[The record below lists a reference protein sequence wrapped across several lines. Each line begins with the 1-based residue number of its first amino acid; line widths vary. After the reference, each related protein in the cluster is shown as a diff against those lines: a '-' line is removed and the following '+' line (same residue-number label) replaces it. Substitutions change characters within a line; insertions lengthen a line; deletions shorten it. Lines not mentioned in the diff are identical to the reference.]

1 MPAPAPFESSY
12 TDPARLCPVPAGPA
26 LLDGTCWTVRLPQSD
41 ARIEAP
47 AALLRR
53 VATACDG
60 TRPVLDIVAATRPAA
75 LRAKVQALLHDLL
88 SAGVLVDAALY
99 TVAAQRFAWTP
110 PAIGLRAEKPVW
122 QQVRHR
128 FGPAAHDGGTLGP
141 AVASPLDALLDRRR
155 SVRTFDDRA
164 VDETSLRSYLWLL
177 GGITAIEPAGAEARP
192 LPRRTVPSAGA
203 THAIRPYVVLQRP
216 VGPWGPGAYE
226 VQYPA
231 ARRVQLRPVGPQQPG
246 PAWLPRAVLHPGMLR
261 FAAGMVFLVAD
272 PRLGAIKYLARSLQF
287 LFIEAGAALQN
298 AALAAPALGLAMSAY
313 GGYVE
318 PVAAEGLGL
327 GPDDVVL
334 ASAIFG
340 PPPTEQQTR
349 LAAAAAPVEFEW
361 KPSSGPHYT
370 LPFHHGRVRTWPLPA
385 TGPDGWGRSADPWL
399 AYIKATVEAC
409 ERRAMGTPRAVQ
421 VARRA
426 DWEDALDPRSVIR
439 YRPEQFRQRGT
450 DLRPFDDHLP
460 CGWVTGQRL
469 ATGRPVQVLAE
480 QVYLPAPLGETF
492 PGSLAGYV
500 RCSSSG
506 CAGHTALGPARDAA
520 ILELVERDAFMR
532 AWLTQQPG
540 VGISLRS
547 LPGDLA
553 RRAKALQQAGCTLAL
568 QVLASPWAVVVMACA
583 QHHGCHFTAVS
594 AAARMTLRETLGS
607 AMEEME
613 AIVFARLHEPETA
626 RLLPRDVR
634 NPRDHGALYATAR
647 HYRRADAF
655 LLAPSTPR
663 TFATLERADARP
675 TDTTLQRLLDAGLD
689 VVMVDITAPHSAIDD
704 GRTAVTVVRAL
715 VPGLV
720 PISFGYG
727 REPLGCLEQVDRR
740 GRFPHPF
747 A

>member
-1 MPAPAPFESSY
+1 MPDPMSFESSY
-12 TDPARLCPVPAGPA
+12 TDPARLCPIPAGPA
-26 LLDGTCWTVRLPQSD
+26 LLDGTCWTVQLPQSD

-60 TRPVLDIVAATRPAA
+60 TRSVLDIVAATRPAPM
-75 LRAKVQALLHDLL
+75 RAKVQALLHDLL
-88 SAGVLVDAALY
+88 GAGVLVDAALY

-110 PAIGLRAEKPVW
+110 PTIGLRAEKAVW

-128 FGPAAHDGGTLGP
+128 FGLAIHDTTTLGP
-141 AVASPLDALLDRRR
+141 AVATPLDALLDQRC
-155 SVRTFDDRA
+155 SVRTFNDRA
-164 VDETSLRSYLWLL
+164 VEETSLRSYLWLL
-177 GGITAIEPAGAEARP
+177 GGITAVVPAGTQAS
-192 LPRRTVPSAGA
+192 LPARRTVPSAGA

-216 VGPWGPGAYE
+216 VGPWAAGAYE

-231 ARRVQLRPVGPQQPG
+231 ARRLRLRPVDAAQPG

-272 PRLGAIKYLARSLQF
+272 PRLAAIKYLGRGLQF

-318 PVAAEGLGL
+318 PVAAEGLRL
-327 GPDDVVL
+327 GPDDTVL

-340 PPPTEQQTR
+340 PPPTDEQTR
-349 LAAAAAPVEFEW
+349 LAAEATPVEFEW
-361 KPSSGPHYT
+361 RPSSAPHYT
-370 LPFHHGRVRTWPLPA
+370 LPFHHGRVRSWPLPA

-399 AYIKATVEAC
+399 AYLKATVEAC

-421 VARRA
+421 LARRV
-426 DWEDALDPRSVIR
+426 DWEAALDPRSVIR
-439 YRPEQFRQRGT
+439 YRPEQFQQRGA
-450 DLRPFDDHLP
+450 DLRPFDDHLL
-460 CGWVTGQRL
+460 CGWVTGQQL
-469 ATGRPVQVLAE
+469 NIGRPVQVLAE
-480 QVYLPAPLGETF
+480 QVYLPTALDETF

-500 RCSSSG
+500 RTSSSG
-506 CAGHTALGPARDAA
+506 CAGHTAPAPAREAA

-540 VGISLRS
+540 TGISLRG

-553 RRAKALQQAGCTLAL
+553 RRAQALQQAGCTLAL
-568 QVLASPWAVVVMACA
+568 QVLASPWATVALACA
-583 QHHGCHFTAVS
+583 QHHGRHFTAVS
-594 AAARMTLRETLGS
+594 AAARMTLHEALGS

-613 AIVFARLHEPETA
+613 AIVFARLHEPEAA
-626 RLLPRDVR
+626 RIMPRDVR
-634 NPRDHGALYATAR
+634 SPRDHGALYGTAR
-647 HYRRADAF
+647 HYRRADA
-655 LLAPSTPR
+655 LLHAPSTR
-663 TFATLERADARP
+663 TFATLAKADAQP
-675 TDTTLQRLLDAGLD
+675 SDTALQRLLDAGRD
-689 VVMVDITAPHSAIDD
+689 VVMVDISAPHSTIDD

-727 REPLGCLEQVDRR
+727 REPLGCLDRVDRR